1 MGDFELYLE
10 RYSKSRG
17 CSVEE
22 AKEHALVKEVEKQY
36 KENEKEVV
44 TR

>member
-10 RYSKSRG
+10 RYSKSRR

-44 TR
+44 AR

>member
-1 MGDFELYLE
+1 MNDFELYLE

-22 AKEHALVKEVEKQY
+22 AKEHALVKEVKKQY
-36 KENEKEVV
+36 KENEKEVA

>member
-1 MGDFELYLE
+1 MNDFELYLE

-17 CSVEE
+17 CSIEE
-22 AKEHALVKEVEKQY
+22 AKEHALVKEVEKLY

-44 TR
+44 IR

>member
-1 MGDFELYLE
+1 MDDFELYLE

-17 CSVEE
+17 CSIEE
-22 AKEHALVKEVEKQY
+22 AKEHALVKEVEKQC

>member
-1 MGDFELYLE
+1 MNDFELYLE